1 VAGEG
6 QPVIGPPM
14 SYARGDRFTGR
25 TSSIA
30 NCWEAI
36 PVDYKLELVII
47 PVTDV
52 DRAKD
57 FYMQKAGFG
66 LDVDHR
72 AGEDFRVVQLTPPGS
87 ACSVTLMRNP
97 EAAGSVH
104 GLHLMVSDI
113 DQARAELTGRGVE
126 ASELFH
132 FGAAGQTPGPHP
144 ERESYG
150 TFLSFSDPDGNTFLV
165 QEVKRDEPV
174 A

>member
-1 VAGEG
+1 ME
-6 QPVIGPPM
+6 
-14 SYARGDRFTGR
+14 F
-25 TSSIA
+25 
-30 NCWEAI
+30 
-36 PVDYKLELVII
+36 KLELVIV

-57 FYMQKAGFG
+57 FYMQQAGFR

-72 AGEDFRVVQLTPPGS
+72 AGEDFRVVQLTPQGS

-104 GLHLMVSDI
+104 GLHLVVSDI
-113 DQARAELTGRGVE
+113 DQARAELTSRCVA

-132 FGAAGQTPGPHP
+132 FGQDGQTPGAHP
-144 ERESYG
+144 QRESYG
-150 TFLSFSDPDGNTFLV
+150 TFLSFSDPDGNSFLV
-165 QEVKRDEPV
+165 QEVRREEPS